1 MKKILCLFILL
12 SFSVFGKDKTYT
24 QEDFDKKVN
33 AEVER
38 QINLIKK
45 KSIAQL
51 TKELLEK
58 DAALNAREK
67 ELDQRAE
74 QIGMNENSLTGEI
87 LKFEK
92 QKAQII
98 GCMEDHEKTQL
109 LRVKQLVSVISN
121 MRPQKAAELLSVQES
136 QISVKLLQKIDPEK
150 ASKIFNLMDKEV
162 SARLQKQYLNMQQ

>member
-67 ELDQRAE
+67 E
-74 QIGMNENSLTGEI
+74 SL
-87 LKFEK
+87 KNK
-92 QKAQII
+92 K
-98 GCMEDHEKTQL
+98 
-109 LRVKQLVSVISN
+109 LR
-121 MRPQKAAELLSVQES
+121 
-136 QISVKLLQKIDPEK
+136 
-150 ASKIFNLMDKEV
+150 
-162 SARLQKQYLNMQQ
+162 